1 MKLSNI
7 YYHDEYGNTDLVA
20 TTNTVDKWL
29 KSSNEDRIR
38 DGHDAE
44 SLDDFEIKEF
54 NAHLYLM
61 DKLTILAKVKS
72 FCEGE
77 EEANDEN
84 PFDEDIDS
92 FEQGMLAGRVEF
104 SSQLLENITKWENE

>member
-20 TTNTVDKWL
+20 TTNNVDKWL

-44 SLDDFEIKEF
+44 SLDDFIEETSLKT
-54 NAHLYLM
+54 
-61 DKLTILAKVKS
+61 LTNS
-72 FCEGE
+72 FS
-77 EEANDEN
+77 
-84 PFDEDIDS
+84 I
-92 FEQGMLAGRVEF
+92 F
-104 SSQLLENITKWENE
+104 SSGLLFVVLPILVPSINK

>member
-20 TTNTVDKWL
+20 TTNNVDKWL
-29 KSSNEDRIR
+29 KSSNEDRKR

-61 DKLTILAKVKS
+61 DKLTI
-72 FCEGE
+72 
-77 EEANDEN
+77 
-84 PFDEDIDS
+84 
-92 FEQGMLAGRVEF
+92 
-104 SSQLLENITKWENE
+104 

>member
-1 MKLSNI
+1 
-7 YYHDEYGNTDLVA
+7 
-20 TTNTVDKWL
+20 
-29 KSSNEDRIR
+29 
-38 DGHDAE
+38 
-44 SLDDFEIKEF
+44 
-54 NAHLYLM
+54 M
-61 DKLTILAKVKS
+61 DKS

>member
-1 MKLSNI
+1 
-7 YYHDEYGNTDLVA
+7 
-20 TTNTVDKWL
+20 
-29 KSSNEDRIR
+29 
-38 DGHDAE
+38 
-44 SLDDFEIKEF
+44 
-54 NAHLYLM
+54 M

-77 EEANDEN
+77 EETNYAV
-84 PFDEDIDS
+84 FDEDIDS